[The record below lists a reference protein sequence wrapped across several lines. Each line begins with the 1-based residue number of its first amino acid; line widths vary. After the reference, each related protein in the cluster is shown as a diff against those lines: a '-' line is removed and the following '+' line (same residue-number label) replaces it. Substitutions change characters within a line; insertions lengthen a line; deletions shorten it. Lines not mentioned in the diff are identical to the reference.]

1 MRVSA
6 LKNWI
11 NNSFAKSYLKRGL
24 AALKCI
30 LFLHTNVLSGQED
43 TSETPSTAAN
53 ANNFSTGKFLNYEA
67 EVIESNKF
75 KLLPK
80 NCILPPVS
88 YTQKSTLY
96 PKKTFSYP
104 QKEFFDFFYP
114 QIFDF

>member
-1 MRVSA
+1 MSA

-11 NNSFAKSYLKRGL
+11 NTSFAKSFLKRGL
-24 AALKCI
+24 AALKRVCI
-30 LFLHTNVLSGQED
+30 FFLHTNVLPGQED

-75 KLLPK
+75 KLTPK
-80 NCILPPVS
+80 NCILPPIF
-88 YTQKSTLY
+88 YPQFFI

-104 QKEFFDFFYP
+104 QKEFFDFFYS
-114 QIFDF
+114 QILDF